1 VPTLDLG
8 PAAREVSHLL
18 DAVAD
23 AQLADRTPCGDT
35 PVAGLLDHLMGLSLA
50 FTWAA
55 RKSTATEGASKEPG
69 RSRATA
75 DHLDPEWRAL
85 LPQRLD
91 ELAEAWRDPSA
102 WEGMA
107 EAGGVTMPAEVI
119 ATVALDELVLHGWD
133 LARAT
138 GQPYACDP
146 ASTEAVLAF
155 TTASTQP
162 EQAAMREGL
171 FGPVVEVPED
181 ASDFDRAL
189 GFAGRDP
196 AWTPTP
202 AG

>member
-1 VPTLDLG
+1 VPNLDLG
-8 PAAREVSHLL
+8 PAAREVSRLL
-18 DAVAD
+18 DAVSD
-23 AQLADRTPCGDT
+23 AQLADPTPCRDT
-35 PVAGLLDHLMGLSLA
+35 PVAGLLDHFMGLSLA

-55 RKSTATEGASKEPG
+55 RKSTATEGGSNQSGPSAK
-69 RSRATA
+69 A
-75 DHLDPEWRAL
+75 DHLDPDWRAL

-107 EAGGVTMPAEVI
+107 EAGGVTLPAEVI

-133 LARAT
+133 LARST
-138 GQPYACDP
+138 GQSFDCDP
-146 ASTEAVLAF
+146 ASTQAVLAF
-155 TTASTQP
+155 TTMSTQP

-181 ASDFDRAL
+181 ASAFDRAL